1 MQSNQHRLRTALVAV
16 ATVVVLAACGSDG
29 LVPDGTVGNN
39 DGGQPPATD
48 TRTTDAPTASN
59 LMTTEP

>member
-1 MQSNQHRLRTALVAV
+1 MQPNQHRRRCALAAV
-16 ATVVVLAACGSDG
+16 VTVVVLAGCGSDG
-29 LVPDGTVGNN
+29 LVPDGTVEN
-39 DGGQPPATD
+39 DTDQPPATD